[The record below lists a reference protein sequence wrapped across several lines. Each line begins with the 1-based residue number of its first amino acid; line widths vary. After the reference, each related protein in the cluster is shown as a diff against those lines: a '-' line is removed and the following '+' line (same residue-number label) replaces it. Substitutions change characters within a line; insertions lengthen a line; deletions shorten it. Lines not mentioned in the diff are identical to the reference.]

1 MCIRDRSYCDYSTYL
16 PECKDIVEQLATMIH
31 EILET
36 SKINMAVSYTHLD
49 VYKRQLGNRLLPIYL
64 QYRYLHF
71 CIPAH
76 RDNDFLTGAFYHLRH
91 VPACELP
98 PQHGSLF

>member
-1 MCIRDRSYCDYSTYL
+1 M
-16 PECKDIVEQLATMIH
+16 
-31 EILET
+31 
-36 SKINMAVSYTHLD
+36 
-49 VYKRQLGNRLLPIYL
+49 YKRQGNRLLPIYL

-91 VPACELP
+91 VTAVSYTHLTFQGAEVDWYIKADDIVLKKGAAMN
-98 PQHGSLF
+98 PQSPKKEPQAEK